1 MSWLLEGNT
10 SIYHKD
16 NKIIPL
22 YRSMILSCET
32 FFVITAQGR
41 EEAAT
46 CLLVDGGQGCMLQ
59 YTGQTPQQRIN

>member
-1 MSWLLEGNT
+1 
-10 SIYHKD
+10 
-16 NKIIPL
+16 
-22 YRSMILSCET
+22 MILSCET